1 MTVPE
6 IRKALKNYA
15 LLNIDWICSIGSYF
29 LQKRKV
35 VASTYCY
42 LLGQPQFPIDILG
55 LTIFA
60 RMQNIQIA
68 IIQKHYVWTT
78 GTTDDIS
85 VCSIILGFG
94 GLLTTKDE
102 VEYPVLFDT
111 MFKPY
116 VPPKKPPTDPA
127 IVQEVAEFL
136 SLLAAQHEEETSSV
150 QSDTTQIMLREYG
163 DTVSQTGDISDAVI
177 ESPPGFDIDSISI
190 PRYSPLPL
198 VGELP
203 AEIMEGDQSGHD
215 LRSESE
221 TQGESLVQSGI
232 DGAPT
237 SLQSGNGI
245 AVQSGIDIPVQ
256 SGNEDASLEV
266 SSVPLRCEN
275 ETEGESLVQSGTST
289 VQSGTDGAPTSLQS
303 GNGIAVQSG
312 IDIPVQSGNEDA
324 SLEVSSVPLRCENE
338 TEGESLVQSGTS
350 TVQSGTDGAS
360 TSVQSGSNGILIPTG
375 NNDGDDTDTA
385 SESLLAN
392 YTGNLQ
398 SPKHDDGVVNGQ
410 TRKGRQTRNSI
421 AAGLAD
427 PLSPRAKRKRPDNLV
442 EKDPI
447 GEAIQGLSPLQ
458 SNAEDSEDEEGK
470 TTPPPAQKIKT
481 EAGQLKITAH
491 RIRRSKKKIVNLKCL
506 VKTCAERSTSE
517 AERNMHM
524 ITKHPD
530 YKFICEHCNKKF
542 KTKNGLWKHEHKHFA
557 PKFPCTWEG
566 CNHKCF
572 YKSDLEAHLKTHT
585 LTGLIQCTWK
595 GCKSMFVSNKNMYAH
610 LESHTETTYKCDE
623 CDHSPF
629 ATKYLYNQHMRGQH
643 PDSDGES
650 YLKAKCGARFKWPTE
665 RSKHQATC
673 DACQKYFHDLEQ
685 RPEKTKKETCTH
697 KS

>member
-1 MTVPE
+1 M
-6 IRKALKNYA
+6 
-15 LLNIDWICSIGSYF
+15 
-29 LQKRKV
+29 
-35 VASTYCY
+35 
-42 LLGQPQFPIDILG
+42 
-55 LTIFA
+55 
-60 RMQNIQIA
+60 
-68 IIQKHYVWTT
+68 
-78 GTTDDIS
+78 
-85 VCSIILGFG
+85 
-94 GLLTTKDE
+94 
-102 VEYPVLFDT
+102 
-111 MFKPY
+111 
-116 VPPKKPPTDPA
+116 
-127 IVQEVAEFL
+127 QEVAEFL
-136 SLLAAQHEEETSSV
+136 SFLAAKHDEETSSV

-163 DTVSQTGDISDAVI
+163 DTVSQTGDISDAGI
-177 ESPPGFDIDSISI
+177 ESPPGFDIDSMSI

-203 AEIMEGDQSGHD
+203 AEIMEGDQSCHD
-215 LRSESE
+215 LRS
-221 TQGESLVQSGI
+221 
-232 DGAPT
+232 
-237 SLQSGNGI
+237 
-245 AVQSGIDIPVQ
+245 
-256 SGNEDASLEV
+256 
-266 SSVPLRCEN
+266 EN
-275 ETEGESLVQSGTST
+275 ETEGESLVQSGTHVGVPNGNEDALLDLSSVPLRSESKT
-289 VQSGTDGAPTSLQS
+289 QGESLVQSGTSTLQSGTDVASTSLQSGNGNAVQSVSELPVQSGNGIAVQSSSELPIQSVSELPVQSGNGIAVQSVSELPVQS

-312 IDIPVQSGNEDA
+312 SELPIQSGNEDA
-324 SLEVSSVPLRCENE
+324 LLDLSSVPLRSENE
-338 TEGESLVQSGTS
+338 IQGESLIQSGTS
-350 TVQSGTDGAS
+350 TVQSSTDVVS
-360 TSVQSGSNGILIPTG
+360 TSVQSGNNGTLIPTG

-398 SPKHDDGVVNGQ
+398 SPKHNDGVVNGGS
-410 TRKGRQTRNSI
+410 RKGQQTRNSI

-458 SNAEDSEDEEGK
+458 SNAEESEDEDGK
-470 TTPPPAQKIKT
+470 RTPPPAKKIKT

-491 RIRRSKKKIVNLKCL
+491 RIRRSKKKIVSLKCL
-506 VKTCAERSTSE
+506 VKTCAERSSSE

-530 YKFICEHCNKKF
+530 YKFICEHCNKEF

-610 LESHTETTYKCDE
+610 LESHTETTYTCDE

-685 RPEKTKKETCTH
+685 CPEKPKKKRAHTKVKDEQANSGTEDN
-697 KS
+697 

>member
-6 IRKALKNYA
+6 IRTALKNYA
-15 LLNIDWICSIGSYF
+15 LLHIDWICSIGSYF

-68 IIQKHYVWTT
+68 IIQKHYTWTT

-94 GLLTTKDE
+94 GLLTTKDDL
-102 VEYPVLFDT
+102 EYPVLFDT

-150 QSDTTQIMLREYG
+150 QSDITQIMLREYG
-163 DTVSQTGDISDAVI
+163 DTVSQTGDISDAGI

-198 VGELP
+198 IGELP

-221 TQGESLVQSGI
+221 TQGESLVQSGTE
-232 DGAPT
+232 GAPT

-245 AVQSGIDIPVQ
+245 AVQSGNQLPVQSSNGIAVQSGSELHVQ

-275 ETEGESLVQSGTST
+275 ETEGESLVQSGTIT
-289 VQSGTDGAPTSLQS
+289 
-303 GNGIAVQSG
+303 I
-312 IDIPVQSGNEDA
+312 
-324 SLEVSSVPLRCENE
+324 
-338 TEGESLVQSGTS
+338 
-350 TVQSGTDGAS
+350 QSGTDGAS
-360 TSVQSGSNGILIPTG
+360 TYVQSGSNGIQIPTG

-398 SPKHDDGVVNGQ
+398 SPKHNDEVVNGQ

-458 SNAEDSEDEEGK
+458 SNAEESEDEEGK

-506 VKTCAERSTSE
+506 VKTCAERSSSE

-530 YKFICEHCNKKF
+530 YKFICEHCNKEF

-557 PKFPCTWEG
+557 PKFPCTWEE
-566 CNHKCF
+566 CKHKCF

-595 GCKSMFVSNKNMYAH
+595 GCKSMFVSNKNMYSH
-610 LESHTETTYKCDE
+610 LESHTETTYTCDE
-623 CDHSPF
+623 CDHRPF

-643 PDSDGES
+643 PDSDGDS
-650 YLKAKCGARFKWPTE
+650 YLKAKCGARFKWPAE

-685 RPEKTKKETCTH
+685 RPEKPKKKRAHTKVKDEQA
-697 KS
+697 KSGTEDN